1 MLGVIGPGL
10 LQLQPPQWLG
20 APDAPVVEVA
30 TRLSEIAENEVGADI
45 TEKVAEPASSEFAA
59 APDLTAAGLTAPG
72 IATPAQPA
80 PRTEQP
86 ESVVRLVPSR
96 DSVTAGEGAKP
107 TAETEIAKAQP
118 DAVIALGQRLAP
130 AAPEAVADKTE
141 VVADETTPK
150 PEQPAVV
157 ARKAKQPAAP
167 MTTQVAS
174 VSPRVAVPPSPT
186 KKTGGPIIVARD
198 FAKRIPEAHVGLPV
212 KSQKESFVA
221 MTLPLILAA
230 NEEISQRR
238 SAIKRV
244 VASGNRAGVE
254 RWAKLYQ
261 VKTEG
266 RSLAEIEKQLLLR
279 ADFVPVSL
287 ALAQAAIESGWG
299 TSRFALQGNALFGQ
313 WAWQKDAGL
322 KPAQAS
328 NANAVVRSF
337 PNLFGSV
344 RAYMHNLNT
353 HPRYAAFR
361 ARRHLLRGRSENDL
375 GYQLSNF
382 MDGYAEIGEVYV
394 GKLKTLIRSNDFG
407 QYETARLS

>member
-1 MLGVIGPGL
+1 MV
-10 LQLQPPQWLG
+10 
-20 APDAPVVEVA
+20 
-30 TRLSEIAENEVGADI
+30 
-45 TEKVAEPASSEFAA
+45 
-59 APDLTAAGLTAPG
+59 
-72 IATPAQPA
+72 
-80 PRTEQP
+80 PRE
-86 ESVVRLVPSR
+86 
-96 DSVTAGEGAKP
+96 
-107 TAETEIAKAQP
+107 
-118 DAVIALGQRLAP
+118 
-130 AAPEAVADKTE
+130 
-141 VVADETTPK
+141 
-150 PEQPAVV
+150 
-157 ARKAKQPAAP
+157 
-167 MTTQVAS
+167 
-174 VSPRVAVPPSPT
+174 
-186 KKTGGPIIVARD
+186 
-198 FAKRIPEAHVGLPV
+198 FAKRIPEAHIGLPV

-230 NEEISQRR
+230 NEEIAQRR

-244 VASGNRAGVE
+244 VESGNRASVE

-261 VKTEG
+261 VQSEG

-299 TSRFALQGNALFGQ
+299 TSRFARQGNALFGQ

-361 ARRHLLRGRSENDL
+361 ARRHLLRGRSEADL

-382 MDGYAEIGEVYV
+382 MDGYAEIGEAYV
-394 GKLKTLIRSNDFG
+394 GKLKTLIRTNDFG
-407 QYETARLS
+407 RYETARLS